1 MAAAAH
7 LSLEELAAQ
16 IYDLA
21 CEYDPQGMMGYDRD
35 FADLLKEIQTYG
47 GAEEMIS
54 KAELLLEKLEEYATE
69 PRQRDERSY
78 DDDDELGL

>member
-1 MAAAAH
+1 
-7 LSLEELAAQ
+7 
-16 IYDLA
+16 
-21 CEYDPQGMMGYDRD
+21 MMGYDREDEINLSVDLIAKGDTED

-78 DDDDELGL
+78 DDDELGL